1 MRIVFR
7 LLSNGTICVLNTPYI
22 IIHIVEWNITM
33 ANPVYK
39 LSVINCIALGKRYNI
54 ILFFLSHFIK
64 TQLYFFIPYLI
75 SIKIFLPFCNEIT
88 ACIKATKFGVNESFY
103 LLIIVY
109 MY

>member
-54 ILFFLSHFIK
+54 ILFFPLAFYKNS
-64 TQLYFFIPYLI
+64 TVFFHTVL
-75 SIKIFLPFCNEIT
+75 N
-88 ACIKATKFGVNESFY
+88 
-103 LLIIVY
+103 
-109 MY
+109 